1 MWTRVFCD
9 FFAPTPNNPNI
20 SQHNDGSGRCIEL
33 SESLI
38 SLSKVNVTVQ
48 SRIQL
53 AVLEDATNY
62 FSTKLYKA
70 LLNLE
75 FLCHKFFPQQPEHI
89 RFEEAWDVMG
99 CFPLPCQHYSSVALL
114 CLDARCLGFFA
125 CGRTMLQIEST
136 SNGLTNIHQHVF
148 FVVSAWEGSAQSF
161 YRTYLPSLQTIWN
174 RHHLHLYPMCFETL
188 SASFPRGHDRET
200 TSKKQCSL
208 TLLLVL
214 QWLNQLSNS
223 IYLLDPSCIHRLLVK
238 HQSKTFKS

>member
-1 MWTRVFCD
+1 MYWAEWIPYFPFKSQCHTSKQNPIGSARRCYKL
-9 FFAPTPNNPNI
+9 FFYKILQKDSWIPL
-20 SQHNDGSGRCIEL
+20 SQEPSAAWAHKIWRGLGCHGMLPVAL
-33 SESLI
+33 S
-38 SLSKVNVTVQ
+38 
-48 SRIQL
+48 
-53 AVLEDATNY
+53 
-62 FSTKLYKA
+62 A
-70 LLNLE
+70 LL
-75 FLCHKFFPQQPEHI
+75 F
-89 RFEEAWDVMG
+89 RRSAV
-99 CFPLPCQHYSSVALL
+99 S
-114 CLDARCLGFFA
+114 RR

-200 TSKKQCSL
+200 TSKKQWSL

-223 IYLLDPSCIHRLLVK
+223 IYLLDPSCIHRFLVK

>member
-1 MWTRVFCD
+1 MLQTIFLQ
-9 FFAPTPNNPNI
+9 N
-20 SQHNDGSGRCIEL
+20 
-33 SESLI
+33 
-38 SLSKVNVTVQ
+38 
-48 SRIQL
+48 
-53 AVLEDATNY
+53 
-62 FSTKLYKA
+62 STKST
-70 LLNLE
+70 LE
-75 FLCHKFFPQQPEHI
+75 FLCHKNPQQPEHI

-200 TSKKQCSL
+200 TSKKQWSL

-223 IYLLDPSCIHRLLVK
+223 IYLLDPSCIHRFLVK